1 MSKPPIS
8 VLTSCFNAAE
18 FLEDSIESILSQ
30 SFRDF
35 EYILIDDGS
44 TDNTLAIIKRH
55 AAKDKRIVVFSKE
68 NSGLTD
74 SLNVGLGITQG
85 EWIARLDADDV
96 AMPTRLES
104 QLNFVR
110 NRSGVILLGSSSLEV
125 DRDCKL
131 IKQQCFPFSHDTL
144 LKNLEHL
151 TRFFAHSSAF
161 FSKSH
166 AQELGGYRRKF
177 TQAQDRDLWLRMG
190 SAGLIGCSREPLVK
204 TRILSASITH
214 HKGGRLQKVMGTAAT
229 ICHLRRKAG
238 LSDPSQMDQ
247 EKWLR
252 FLNWVEKRQEEEGYF
267 CKAQTRQ
274 ALRSIWYKNEEMDL
288 ATKSIRLIDQWSRCP
303 HRLSIIKEKFYG
315 SNIAFK
321 LTKESVEVIS

>member
-1 MSKPPIS
+1 MTRPPIS

-35 EYILIDDGS
+35 EHILIDDGS
-44 TDNTLAIIKRH
+44 TDDTLAIIKKY
-55 AAKDKRIVVFSKE
+55 AAKDKRIVVISKE

-74 SLNVGLGITQG
+74 SLNVGLGIARG

-96 AMPTRLES
+96 AMPTRLEA

-125 DRDCKL
+125 DRDGNF
-131 IKQQCFPFSHDTL
+131 IKQQCFPASHDRL
-144 LKNLEHL
+144 MKNLEHL
-151 TRFFAHSSAF
+151 GRFFAHSSAF

-166 AQELGGYRRKF
+166 ALELGGYCRKF
-177 TQAQDRDLWLRMG
+177 TQAQDFDLWLRMG
-190 SAGLIGCSREPLVK
+190 SAGLISCLPEPMVK
-204 TRILSASITH
+204 TRILSTSITH
-214 HKGGRLQKVMGTAAT
+214 RNGARLQKVLSVAAT

-238 LSDPSQMDQ
+238 LSDPSHMDE
-247 EKWLR
+247 EKWLQ
-252 FLNWVEKRQEEEGYF
+252 FLNWVEKRQKEEGYF

-274 ALRSIWYKNEEMDL
+274 ALRSIWYLNGEMNL
-288 ATKSIRLIDQWSRCP
+288 ARKYIRLIDQWRRRPNS
-303 HRLSIIKEKFYG
+303 LSIIKEKFYG

>member
-1 MSKPPIS
+1 MTSPPIS

-44 TDNTLAIIKRH
+44 TDNTLAIIKKY
-55 AAKDKRIVVFSKE
+55 AAKDKRIIVISKE

-74 SLNVGLGITQG
+74 SLNVGLGIAHG
-85 EWIARLDADDV
+85 EWIARLDADDI

-110 NRSGVILLGSSSLEV
+110 NRSGVILLGSSSFEV
-125 DRDCKL
+125 DMDCNF
-131 IKQQCFPFSHDTL
+131 IKQQWFPSSHDKL
-144 LKNLEHL
+144 MKNLEHL
-151 TRFFAHSSAF
+151 GRFFAHSSAF
-161 FSKSH
+161 FHKSR
-166 AQELGGYRRKF
+166 ALALGGYRNRLNL
-177 TQAQDRDLWLRMG
+177 AEDWDLWLRLG
-190 SAGLIGCSREPLVK
+190 SVGMISCLRSPLVK
-204 TRILSASITH
+204 TRLNPMSICH
-214 HKGGRLQKVMGTAAT
+214 QNRRAQGVMGTVAT

-238 LSDPSQMDQ
+238 LSDPSQMD
-247 EKWLR
+247 EDKWLQ
-252 FLNWVEKRQEEEGYF
+252 FLYWVEKRQEEEGYF

-274 ALRSIWYKNEEMDL
+274 ALRNILYVNTEMSL
-288 ATKSIRLIDQWSRCP
+288 TMKSLRLIDQLRRSP
-303 HRLSIIKEKFYG
+303 NSLSIIKEKFYG